1 LPEKNKRVWEMTTGT
16 ASVYSEKVDTWPKI
30 LKYNYEKYGNNHKAM
45 RYKFF
50 GIWQP
55 YTWKDYYLNVKH
67 LALGLLSIGFEP
79 GDKVLIIGDNA
90 PQWYYA
96 ELAAQANHGISVG
109 AYSDLTPKEIQYI
122 AEKCEARFAIVED
135 QEQIDKLIQIKDELP
150 LLKKIIYWNYKGLAH
165 YSDSLLMGFREILR
179 LGEKYEEEHP
189 GVFEKNVDTGKPD
202 DVCAIVYTSGA
213 TGVAPKGAIH
223 TYQTLSTGADYLLRL
238 DPWSDKDNVVPYLPP
253 VWITEQWFGI
263 GCHLLSGSILNFSE
277 ASETQQRDTKEI
289 RPDIVF
295 YGARLWQNQ
304 AADVQ
309 AWINDASAVKRF
321 AFRLLMPIGHKMAEL
336 RYRKQKPTLPLK
348 MLYLFSDL
356 SLFRPLRKSLGLSN
370 ARICYTTGGVLSPD
384 AFRFYHALSLPL
396 KSLYGTTEGGALTG
410 AKNNDI
416 SLETVGP
423 PHEGTE
429 VKVTDEGELIYRQPG
444 IFLGYYK
451 DPEKTAAVLKDGWF
465 YSGDKGFVR
474 EDGHV
479 VFVDRLQDLV
489 ELDNGDTLAPQNIES
504 QLRFSPYIK
513 DAWVLAGPQGAYVSA
528 IIVINYNPVSRW
540 AGQRRVAYTTF
551 ADLSQ
556 KPEVHELV
564 RQDIDRVNRT
574 LPPVFRVRKYV
585 NLHKEFDP
593 DEGELTRTRKLRRP
607 FLEEHYREI
616 IDAIYSDGS
625 EAPIEVRASSR
636 DGRTEIIKTT
646 LNIKSVERDA

>member
-1 LPEKNKRVWEMTTGT
+1 MTTGT
-16 ASVYSEKVDTWPKI
+16 TSVYSEKGDTWPKI
-30 LKYNYEKYGNNHKAM
+30 LKYNYEKYSDNHKAM

-96 ELAAQANHGISVG
+96 ELAAQANHGVSVG

-122 AEKCEARFAIVED
+122 TENCEARFAVVED
-135 QEQIDKLIQIKDELP
+135 QEQVDKFLQIKDELP
-150 LLKKIIYWNYKGLAH
+150 LLKRVIYWDYKGLAH
-165 YSDSLLMGFREILR
+165 YNDSLLMGFREILR
-179 LGEKYEEEHP
+179 LGETYEGEHP
-189 GVFEKNVDTGKPD
+189 GAFEQNVDTGKPD
-202 DVCAIVYTSGA
+202 DVCAIVYTSGT
-213 TGVAPKGAIH
+213 TGVAPKGAVH
-223 TYQTLSTGADYLLRL
+223 TYQTMRAGADYHLHL
-238 DPWSDKDNVVPYLPP
+238 DPWYENDNTAPHLPP
-253 VWITEQWFGI
+253 VWMTEQWFGI
-263 GCHLLSGSILNFSE
+263 GCHLLSGSILNFAE

-289 RPDIVF
+289 RPNIVF
-295 YGARLWQNQ
+295 YNARLWQNQ
-304 AADVQ
+304 AAGVQ
-309 AWINDASAVKRF
+309 ARIHDAGAVKRF

-336 RYRKQKPTLPLK
+336 RYRKQKPTLRLK

-356 SLFRPLRKSLGLSN
+356 SLFRPLRNSLGLSN
-370 ARICYTTGGVLSPD
+370 ARICYTTGAVLSPD
-384 AFRFYHALSLPL
+384 AFRFYHALNLPL

-410 AKNNDI
+410 AKNEDI

-423 PHEGTE
+423 PHKGTE
-429 VKVTDEGELIYRQPG
+429 VKVTEKGELIYRQPG
-444 IFLGYYK
+444 TFIGYCK
-451 DPEKTAAVLKDGWF
+451 DPDKTVEVVKGGWF
-465 YSGDKGFVR
+465 YSGDRGFVR

-551 ADLSQ
+551 AELSQ
-556 KPEVHELV
+556 KPEVYELV
-564 RQDIDRVNRT
+564 KQDIDRVNQT
-574 LPPVFRVRKYV
+574 LPTGFRVRKYV

-593 DEGELTRTRKLRRP
+593 DEGELTRTRNLRRA
-607 FLEEHYREI
+607 FLEERYAKLV
-616 IDAIYSDGS
+616 DAIYS
-625 EAPIEVRASSR
+625 EKTVVPIEAEVTYG
-636 DGRTEIIKTT
+636 DGQTGTIMTT
-646 LNIKSVERDA
+646 LSIKSVDGDMV

>member
-1 LPEKNKRVWEMTTGT
+1 
-16 ASVYSEKVDTWPKI
+16 
-30 LKYNYEKYGNNHKAM
+30 M

-50 GIWQP
+50 GIWQT

-67 LALGLLSIGFEP
+67 LALGLLSIGFER
-79 GDKVLIIGDNA
+79 GDKLLIIGDNA

-96 ELAAQANHGISVG
+96 ELAAQANPGVSVG

-122 AEKCEARFAIVED
+122 AENCEARFAIVED

-150 LLKKIIYWNYKGLAH
+150 LLKKIVYWNYKGLAH

-179 LGEKYEEEHP
+179 LGEEYEEEHP
-189 GVFEKNVDTGKPD
+189 GVFEQNVDAGKPD

-223 TYQTLSTGADYLLRL
+223 TYQTLRTGSDYLLRL

-263 GCHLLSGSILNFSE
+263 GCHLLSGSILNFPE

-289 RPDIVF
+289 RPDIIC

-309 AWINDASAVKRF
+309 ARINDASAVKRF
-321 AFRLLMPIGHKMAEL
+321 AFRLLMPIGHQMSEL
-336 RYRKQKPTLPLK
+336 RYTKQNPTLRLI

-356 SLFRPLRKSLGLSN
+356 LLFRPLRKSLGLSN
-370 ARICYTTGGVLSPD
+370 ARICYTTGAVLSPD
-384 AFRFYHALSLPL
+384 TFRFYHALNLPL

-410 AKNNDI
+410 AKNDDI
-416 SLETVGP
+416 SLDTVGP
-423 PHEGTE
+423 AHRGTE

-444 IFLGYYK
+444 TFIGYYK
-451 DPEKTAAVLKDGWF
+451 DPDKTAAVLKDGWF
-465 YSGDKGFVR
+465 YSGDRGFVR

-479 VFVDRLQDLV
+479 VFVDRLKELV
-489 ELDNGDTLAPQNIES
+489 ELHNGDTLAPQTMES
-504 QLRFSPYIK
+504 RLRFSPYIQ
-513 DAWVLAGPQGAYVSA
+513 DAWVLAGPEGAYVSA
-528 IIVINYNPVSRW
+528 IIIINYDTVGRW
-540 AGQRRVAYTTF
+540 AGQKGVAYATF
-551 ADLSQ
+551 AELCQ
-556 KPEVHELV
+556 APEVYELV
-564 RQDIDRVNRT
+564 RQDIERVNHT
-574 LPPVFRVRKYV
+574 LPIGLRVRKYV

-593 DEGELTRTRKLRRP
+593 DEGELTRTRKLRRI
-607 FLEEHYREI
+607 FLEDRYSELI
-616 IDAIYSDGS
+616 KAIYSDRNDV
-625 EAPIEVRASSR
+625 PIQAQIGYR
-636 DGRTEIIKTT
+636 DGRMATVTTTIKI
-646 LNIKSVERDA
+646 NFVEGSA